1 MAFFSLF
8 IAVVCFLIGG
18 IAPFAEWDLGDFNPL
33 YWGLFFFALSF
44 LVPGV
49 VAYGRGDRNLLRRP

>member
-8 IAVVCFLIGG
+8 IAVVIFLIGAL
-18 IAPFAEWDLGDFNPL
+18 APVFTWDLGRFSVL

-44 LVPGV
+44 LVPA
-49 VAYGRGDRNLLRRP
+49 VATYRGRRLP